1 MAGFKYEAVG
11 DDGHLVKGVL
21 EADTPRQARLSL
33 RARGL
38 TAVSLDTL
46 SGGASRTW
54 RAGPGAAQLNVLTR
68 ELATLLNA
76 GLTVEQTLTACIEH
90 LESHAVRQLLAAI
103 RADVLA
109 GLSFGQALAKQP
121 RSFPAIYLALVDSG
135 ERSGQL
141 GAVMLRLADYLDNR
155 QRLRQKVGLAFV
167 YPAIVTTVAVLVVG
181 GLLTYVVPQIAGVFE
196 DSGQPLPWLTRALIA
211 LSQWL
216 AHAWPVL
223 FALAA
228 LAALAVRRALKE
240 ARWRRFAGERALR
253 LPVLGRMVRAIN
265 TARFAAS
272 LAILVGSGVPL
283 LSALD
288 AAAAVVGNVPM
299 RLAAEEAM
307 RKVREGVS
315 LARALSQSG
324 LFPPMMIH
332 LVASGETS
340 GQLAAM
346 LDRVASQQALE
357 VEGRI
362 SMLVTLLEPALIL
375 AMGATVLVIVLA
387 ILLPIFDMNQLVH

>member
-38 TAVSLDTL
+38 TAVTLDAL
-46 SGGASRTW
+46 SGGAPRAW
-54 RAGPGAAQLNVLTR
+54 RAGPGAAQLGVLTR

-76 GLTVEQTLTACIEH
+76 GLTVERTLTACIEH
-90 LESHAVRQLLAAI
+90 MESHAVRQLLAAV

-109 GLSFGQALAKQP
+109 GLSLGQALAKQP
-121 RSFPAIYLALVDSG
+121 RAFPAIYLALVDSG

-211 LSQWL
+211 LSQWF

-223 FALAA
+223 VAGAA
-228 LAALAVRRALKE
+228 LAALAVRRALK
-240 ARWRRFAGERALR
+240 
-253 LPVLGRMVRAIN
+253 
-265 TARFAAS
+265 
-272 LAILVGSGVPL
+272 
-283 LSALD
+283 
-288 AAAAVVGNVPM
+288 
-299 RLAAEEAM
+299 
-307 RKVREGVS
+307 
-315 LARALSQSG
+315 
-324 LFPPMMIH
+324 
-332 LVASGETS
+332 
-340 GQLAAM
+340 
-346 LDRVASQQALE
+346 
-357 VEGRI
+357 
-362 SMLVTLLEPALIL
+362 
-375 AMGATVLVIVLA
+375 
-387 ILLPIFDMNQLVH
+387 